1 MLLLEIVL
9 FVVIVSLGLSGY
21 IYYKHKEDAEIEM
34 MIKEAELTEEEHQVI
49 EVEEP
54 MPYEIKEKYSKEMF
68 NDKYSLLAL
77 YYLGANI
84 YVEAKYQ
91 SDYKQRAVGSVALNR
106 VSSPNF
112 ANNLIDVF
120 EQYGQYAG
128 MIEGTARRI
137 IEIFENNEP
146 ISEELFLELE
156 RCIEN
161 AEWLLENGSILDAEY
176 VYQATFKQGYDC
188 IYIEGDWFGK
198 EKEVVIYE
206 KNNEQRI

>member
-1 MLLLEIVL
+1 M
-9 FVVIVSLGLSGY
+9 FVVIVSLGISGFV
-21 IYYKHKEDAEIEM
+21 YYKHKEDAEIEM
-34 MIKEAELTEEEHQVI
+34 MIQEAELTEAEHQVI

-68 NDKYSLLAL
+68 NDKYSLIEL

-84 YVEAKYQ
+84 YIEAKYQ

-106 VSSPNF
+106 VNSPNF

-128 MIEGTARRI
+128 MIEGTATRI
-137 IEIFENNEP
+137 IEILENNEP

-161 AEWLLENGSILDAEY
+161 AEWLLENGSILDEEY
-176 VYQATFKQGYDC
+176 VFQAMFKQGYDC

-198 EKEVVIYE
+198 E
-206 KNNEQRI
+206 RR